1 MKKMRV
7 MVIKYGYALI
17 EADSDEEAVKKT
29 EKMKDSDFDWT
40 AFDEAQAV
48 DDDDEDF

>member
-17 EADSDEEAVKKT
+17 EAETDDDAVKQT
-29 EKMKDSDFDWT
+29 ENMNDSDFDWT
-40 AFDEAQAV
+40 AFDEAQVV
-48 DDDDEDF
+48 DDEIDF